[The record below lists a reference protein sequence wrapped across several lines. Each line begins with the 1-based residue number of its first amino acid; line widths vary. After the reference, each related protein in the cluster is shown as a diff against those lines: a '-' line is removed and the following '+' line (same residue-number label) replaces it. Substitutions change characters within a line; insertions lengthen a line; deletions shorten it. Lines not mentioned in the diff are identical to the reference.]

1 MKKVSLLLLIAV
13 AIVCLVGVQ
22 SANAADLSVTVTVL
36 GTAGFTLTPA
46 SWAIGSVSPG
56 AVVAMDGV
64 APPTGKGGPI
74 LIDNTGTLT
83 QTFSLGVTAPGAW
96 TSGGLINEVAHNKFV
111 LATRLLGTGVAAPL
125 AAAYVNT
132 DVLYSSTRACNGT
145 DFGGGGQNVDPGT
158 DLNMWL
164 LFKAPT
170 STSTATQQTITVN
183 VTSQ

>member
-1 MKKVSLLLLIAV
+1 MKQVSLLLVIAV
-13 AIVCLVGVQ
+13 AIVGLVGVQ
-22 SANAADLSVTVTVL
+22 SANAAQLSVTVTVL
-36 GTAGFTLTPA
+36 GTAGFSLNPT
-46 SWAIGSVSPG
+46 SWAIGSVSPA

-83 QTFSLGVTAPGAW
+83 QTFSLGVTSPAAW
-96 TSGGLINEVAHNKFV
+96 TSGGTIIDVAHNKFV
-111 LATRLLGTGVAAPL
+111 MATRLLGTGAVAPIST
-125 AAAYVNT
+125 AYVDG
-132 DVLYSSTRACNGT
+132 DVLYSSTRACDATN
-145 DFGGGGQNVDPGT
+145 FGGGGKNVNPGT

-170 STSTATQQTITVN
+170 STSIATQQTITVN

>member
-1 MKKVSLLLLIAV
+1 MKQVSLLLLIAV
-13 AIVCLVGVQ
+13 VIVGLVGVQ

-36 GTAGFTLTPA
+36 GTAGFSLNPT

-96 TSGGLINEVAHNKFV
+96 TSGGTILDVAHNKFV
-111 LATRLLGTGVAAPL
+111 MATRLLGTAAAAPL
-125 AAAYVNT
+125 AAAYVDG
-132 DVLYSSTRACNGT
+132 DVLYSSARAADGT
-145 DFGGGGQNVDPGT
+145 YFGSGGQNVDPGT

-170 STSTATQQTITVN
+170 STSIATQQAITVN